1 MIENVYE
8 ELKQLGAVRSVDQ
21 FSREWLGM
29 ERSYMRVMKAKGRK
43 PSAKV
48 IATCAARLRSH
59 GKHLMSTDKRGY
71 HLVASALNLLADK
84 CISNMISQYEV
95 KIDAHP

>member
-59 GKHLMSTDKRGY
+59 GKHLMSVDKRGY
-71 HLVASALNLLADK
+71 HLAASALNLLADK
-84 CISNMISQYEV
+84 CISDMISQYEV
-95 KIDAHP
+95 KIDAHS

>member
-8 ELKQLGAVRSVDQ
+8 ELRRLGAVRSVDQ

-48 IATCAARLRSH
+48 IATCAARLKSH
-59 GKHLMSTDKRGY
+59 GKHLMSIDRQGY
-71 HLVASALNLLADK
+71 HTAASALNTLAER
-84 CISNMISQYEV
+84 CISDMIARYEV
-95 KIDAHP
+95 KLDAHP